1 MPVHNCG
8 ASGGRQNRFSLH
20 LAVQLAKRYR
30 VDYRSLEMTKEQLV
44 HRILSRVCMIN
55 STRFRDHDIDENAQ
69 KRIGIAVD
77 RMGDLHLVM
86 DDTPGISAED
96 VEAKLASSKP
106 DAMFIDY
113 LGLMRGDDT
122 GKNLCGR

>member
-1 MPVHNCG
+1 M
-8 ASGGRQNRFSLH
+8 
-20 LAVQLAKRYR
+20 
-30 VDYRSLEMTKEQLV
+30 

-69 KRIGIAVD
+69 RRIGIAVD

-96 VEAKLASSKP
+96 VEGEACFKQAGRNVYRLP
-106 DAMFIDY
+106 GIDAWRRY
-113 LGLMRGDDT
+113 W
-122 GKNLCGR
+122 